1 MLELKKEIQEAGQ
14 DVIIFVS
21 KQRGRKLRFPIDT
34 DPSEYEKFQKLGF
47 RIFRCSECKLESCG
61 GDCES
66 IAVEDVVET
75 KEEFTFEDS
84 TEEKSAYKEQ
94 TPTDINSKTE
104 QAEIEDTPTEEEGED
119 INYEDLSLKDLR
131 ELFPNI
137 KDTSKAGFI
146 DKIHSE
152 DN

>member
-1 MLELKKEIQEAGQ
+1 MLELKTEVQEAGV

-34 DPSEYEKFQKLGF
+34 PQSEYARYQKLGF
-47 RIFRCSECKLESCG
+47 RIFRCVECKLESCK
-61 GDCES
+61 DASCS
-66 IAVEDVVET
+66 IEEVEIDV
-75 KEEFTFEDS
+75 
-84 TEEKSAYKEQ
+84 EEKSAYKEQ
-94 TPTDINSKTE
+94 TPTDTNSIQNQPIVEPTVTDSP
-104 QAEIEDTPTEEEGED
+104 EDD

-131 ELFPNI
+131 DLFPKI